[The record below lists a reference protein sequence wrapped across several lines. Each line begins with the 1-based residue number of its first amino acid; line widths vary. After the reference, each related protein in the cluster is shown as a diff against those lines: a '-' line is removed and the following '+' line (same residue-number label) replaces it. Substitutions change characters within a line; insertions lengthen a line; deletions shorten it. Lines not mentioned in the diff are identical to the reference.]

1 MVSCVCRTFYILNGK
16 NLPEKII
23 VYRDG
28 VGSGDIARLKETEI
42 AALRVIVKRK
52 HVFNCR
58 FELVGIYR
66 KLVLKPGRRQIIL
79 PTSPALLL

>member
-1 MVSCVCRTFYILNGK
+1 MGSCVCRTFYIINGK

-42 AALRVIVKRK
+42 AALRVIIEGKCK
-52 HVFNCR
+52 FSCR
-58 FELVGIYR
+58 F
-66 KLVLKPGRRQIIL
+66 
-79 PTSPALLL
+79 